1 MKRNLNI
8 YISFEEEWAKLTRK
22 NAFSGQQFVKRPEPF
37 ILDPDTSS
45 FFVYSNISQKRMKK
59 TDKERRQELL
69 IVKLCEINFRRFRG
83 TTSIIFSSTK
93 RIFFYPSCFSSN
105 SSFTL
110 FEIRR
115 DLLFFILLAPYLKRS
130 KITSTTLPSISLGSV
145 FRISP
150 ERSFPFFSRTNPN
163 KLSREILLFFT

>member
-69 IVKLCEINFRRFRG
+69 IVKLCEINFRPFRG

-93 RIFFYPSCFSSN
+93 RIFFYPSCFSK
-105 SSFTL
+105 
-110 FEIRR
+110 
-115 DLLFFILLAPYLKRS
+115 FFVY
-130 KITSTTLPSISLGSV
+130 T
-145 FRISP
+145 FR
-150 ERSFPFFSRTNPN
+150 NPP
-163 KLSREILLFFT
+163 

>member
-69 IVKLCEINFRRFRG
+69 IVKLCEINFRPFRG
-83 TTSIIFSSTK
+83 TTTIIFSSTK
-93 RIFFYPSCFSSN
+93 RIFHV
-105 SSFTL
+105 SSFIPL
-110 FEIRR
+110 VSPP
-115 DLLFFILLAPYLKRS
+115 ILRLHFS
-130 KITSTTLPSISLGSV
+130 KSAVI
-145 FRISP
+145 F
-150 ERSFPFFSRTNPN
+150 SF
-163 KLSREILLFFT
+163 LSYWHLI